1 MVPLCPMA
9 EDGLPKIY
17 SHPPAESTKTTTEAT
32 IFFGADNTIPKS
44 ETTITS
50 EGDHVTSVN
59 DYMLENDFSTTT
71 GNKLIPP
78 KERQKSE
85 DDVESHLEKEFA
97 TLMDIKNPMANESI
111 TENFLPVKTGNISST
126 DAISL
131 IDFSTD
137 VAKEDIL
144 LDTIDPGDKDVSLTS
159 EVSSTPKES
168 TAAIADTPI
177 LPNIMGKSDVSNYS
191 SSVKFKVP
199 ADGNAHIT
207 DSSVPEAEITPTTER
222 NLTTIPDITALTEE
236 KITEIDLI
244 LPENDPNV
252 VPKLT
257 DSDEE
262 KFITVFELTTTAERD
277 KDNPEDALLTDE
289 ESTDEVSVWME
300 RDMANEEESHSVLLT
315 AVESR
320 YDFVIPASV
329 TMNLTEDLLTE
340 EDLPENNRMES
351 VTKNTDE
358 LSGTTPDLD
367 AFNHKEDNFTTETGV
382 FKLLKEEPDEFLI

>member
-1 MVPLCPMA
+1 MA

-17 SHPPAESTKTTTEAT
+17 SHPPAESTKTATEAT

-50 EGDHVTSVN
+50 EGDHITSVN

-78 KERQKSE
+78 KERLKSE

-97 TLMDIKNPMANESI
+97 TLMDTKNPVANESI
-111 TENFLPVKTGNISST
+111 TENFLPVKIGNISST

-131 IDFSTD
+131 IDFFTD
-137 VAKEDIL
+137 IAKEDIL
-144 LDTIDPGDKDVSLTS
+144 LDTIDPGDEDMSLTS
-159 EVSSTPKES
+159 KVSGTPKES
-168 TAAIADTPI
+168 TDGIADTPI
-177 LPNIMGKSDVSNYS
+177 LPTTMGKSNVSNYS
-191 SSVKFKVP
+191 SSAKFKVA

-207 DSSVPEAEITPTTER
+207 ESSVPEAEITPATEK
-222 NLTTIPDITALTEE
+222 NLTTIPDIIDLTEE

-277 KDNPEDALLTDE
+277 KDNPEDTLLTDE
-289 ESTDEVSVWME
+289 ESTDGVSVWME
-300 RDMANEEESHSVLLT
+300 SDMANEEESHSVLLT

-329 TMNLTEDLLTE
+329 AMNLMEDSLTG

-358 LSGTTPDLD
+358 LLGTTPDLD
-367 AFNHKEDNFTTETGV
+367 TFNHKEDNFTTETGV

>member
-1 MVPLCPMA
+1 
-9 EDGLPKIY
+9 
-17 SHPPAESTKTTTEAT
+17 
-32 IFFGADNTIPKS
+32 
-44 ETTITS
+44 
-50 EGDHVTSVN
+50 
-59 DYMLENDFSTTT
+59 
-71 GNKLIPP
+71 
-78 KERQKSE
+78 
-85 DDVESHLEKEFA
+85 
-97 TLMDIKNPMANESI
+97 
-111 TENFLPVKTGNISST
+111 
-126 DAISL
+126 
-131 IDFSTD
+131 
-137 VAKEDIL
+137 
-144 LDTIDPGDKDVSLTS
+144 
-159 EVSSTPKES
+159 
-168 TAAIADTPI
+168 
-177 LPNIMGKSDVSNYS
+177 MGKSDVSNYS

-367 AFNHKEDNFTTETGV
+367 AFSHKEDNFTTETGV